1 MFDAH
6 LGLSTLSH
14 GELIF
19 RVFLAILF
27 SLILGYDRDKK
38 GKPMDFRAYIIVCV
52 TTCLISILA
61 LEISESHNH
70 SEFLTMDLSR
80 VIAGTLTAI
89 GFLGTGAIITK
100 DNDKVVGTATGASIW
115 AAGGLG
121 LSIGFG
127 FYFIALIG
135 FLSVAGILLIG
146 GFFME
151 KTMGREDNGDI

>member
-1 MFDAH
+1 MINEY
-6 LGLSTLSH
+6 LGLTTLSH

-19 RVFLAILF
+19 RVFMAILF
-27 SLILGYDRDKK
+27 SLILGLDRESK

-52 TTCLISILA
+52 TTCLVSILA
-61 LEISESHNH
+61 LELSANHNN

-100 DNDKVVGTATGASIW
+100 DNDQVIGTATGASIW
-115 AAGGLG
+115 AAGGFG

-127 FYFIALIG
+127 MYFIAIIG
-135 FLSVAGILLIG
+135 FLSVAAILVLG
-146 GFFME
+146 GMFME
-151 KTMGREDNGDI
+151 RSMGRKDSNNI